1 MNTGLVSITITLYQ
15 GTIAV
20 SFMSWLFMNLAMFYL
35 NTYKM
40 KIFFKFTSILW
51 LFLMCFVGLIV
62 AEESFIPKP
71 PSLNATNYIL
81 IDSVSGRILAES
93 GADERIE
100 PASITK
106 VMTGYV
112 AADQIAKGFV
122 SLEDEVFISEECW
135 RKGGSKMFIR
145 EGTRVLLSDL
155 IKGMVIQSGN
165 DASCAI
171 AEHVAVSEEGFVD
184 LMQLYAKELGMENTQ
199 FKNVSGWPDPE
210 HFSSARDLA
219 LLTKTLI
226 DKFPDHYSLY
236 KEKYFTYN
244 EIKQRNR
251 NSLLWQDETVDGVK
265 TGHTESAGF
274 CLVSSGVRNDTRLIA
289 VTLRSSTEKA
299 RLTDNRRLLD
309 YGFRY
314 YRTKRVLETQS
325 VLINEQVWGG
335 EDEAV
340 NLSSS
345 EDLFLTLSPRDF
357 PRVEPRIELNDY
369 LQAPI
374 AKGQVVGKVD
384 LILDGDSLASVDL
397 IAMQDVI
404 ALGFFGRAWS
414 NIKLLTYQFLIEE

>member
-1 MNTGLVSITITLYQ
+1 
-15 GTIAV
+15 
-20 SFMSWLFMNLAMFYL
+20 
-35 NTYKM
+35 M
-40 KIFFKFTSILW
+40 KIFLKLISLIFLSILS
-51 LFLMCFVGLIV
+51 FTNLIF

-81 IDSVSGRILAES
+81 LDSVSGRILAEN

-106 VMTGYV
+106 IMTGYV

-122 SLEDEVFISEECW
+122 SLEDEVFISENCW

-184 LMQLYAKELGMENTQ
+184 LMQLYVNELGMENTQ

-219 LLTKTLI
+219 LLTKNLI

-251 NSLLWQDETVDGVK
+251 NSLLWQDESVDGVK
-265 TGHTESAGF
+265 TGHTESAGY

-289 VTLRSSTEKA
+289 VTLRSSSEKA

-314 YRTKRVLETQS
+314 YRTKRVLEAGA

-335 EDEAV
+335 ELEAV

-345 EDLFLTLSPRDF
+345 TDLYLTLSPRDF
-357 PRVEPRIELNDY
+357 PRVESSLELNDY

-374 AKGQVVGKVD
+374 EKGQIVGKVD
-384 LILDGDSLASVDL
+384 LILDGDSLASIDL
-397 IAMQDVI
+397 IAMENVT

-414 NIKLLTYQFLIEE
+414 NIKLLTYQFLMEE

>member
-1 MNTGLVSITITLYQ
+1 
-15 GTIAV
+15 
-20 SFMSWLFMNLAMFYL
+20 MNLAMFYL

-51 LFLMCFVGLIV
+51 LFHMCFVGLIV